1 MYQLHSKIELFITKV
16 RNSKLKCQQLS
27 SKLLSCNSIGIGISI
42 CSSLCTIHAPALV
55 TALFLGP
62 VNAQAN
68 MMAQIALVA
77 AKRELVL
84 VLKSLIAYERLA
96 FIDSQYC

>member
-1 MYQLHSKIELFITKV
+1 MHYTCTCASACA
-16 RNSKLKCQQLS
+16 SDCA
-27 SKLLSCNSIGIGISI
+27 LLW
-42 CSSLCTIHAPALV
+42 
-55 TALFLGP
+55 P
-62 VNAQAN
+62 VNVQAN
-68 MMAQIALVA
+68 MIAQLSLVA

>member
-16 RNSKLKCQQLS
+16 RNSKLKCQKLS
-27 SKLLSCNSIGIGISI
+27 SKLLSCNSIGICI

-84 VLKSLIAYERLA
+84 VLKSLITYERLA

>member
-1 MYQLHSKIELFITKV
+1 MHYT
-16 RNSKLKCQQLS
+16 
-27 SKLLSCNSIGIGISI
+27 
-42 CSSLCTIHAPALV
+42 CTCASDCAL
-55 TALFLGP
+55 LGP

>member
-1 MYQLHSKIELFITKV
+1 MRYT
-16 RNSKLKCQQLS
+16 
-27 SKLLSCNSIGIGISI
+27 
-42 CSSLCTIHAPALV
+42 CTCASNCAL
-55 TALFLGP
+55 LGP
-62 VNAQAN
+62 INVQAN
-68 MMAQIALVA
+68 MMAQLALVA

>member
-1 MYQLHSKIELFITKV
+1 MNYT
-16 RNSKLKCQQLS
+16 
-27 SKLLSCNSIGIGISI
+27 
-42 CSSLCTIHAPALV
+42 CTCTCASNCAL
-55 TALFLGP
+55 LGP
-62 VNAQAN
+62 INVQAN
-68 MMAQIALVA
+68 MMAQLALVA

>member
-1 MYQLHSKIELFITKV
+1 MRYT
-16 RNSKLKCQQLS
+16 CT
-27 SKLLSCNSIGIGISI
+27 CASIYDSISASD
-42 CSSLCTIHAPALV
+42 CAL
-55 TALFLGP
+55 LGP

-68 MMAQIALVA
+68 MIAQLALVA
-77 AKRELVL
+77 AKIELVL

>member
-1 MYQLHSKIELFITKV
+1 MNYT
-16 RNSKLKCQQLS
+16 
-27 SKLLSCNSIGIGISI
+27 
-42 CSSLCTIHAPALV
+42 CTCTCASACAL
-55 TALFLGP
+55 LGP
-62 VNAQAN
+62 INVQAN
-68 MMAQIALVA
+68 MMAQLALVA

>member
-1 MYQLHSKIELFITKV
+1 MHYT
-16 RNSKLKCQQLS
+16 
-27 SKLLSCNSIGIGISI
+27 
-42 CSSLCTIHAPALV
+42 CTCASDCASDCAILWA
-55 TALFLGP
+55 

-68 MMAQIALVA
+68 MMAQLDLVA